1 MAKEPRQ
8 ADFGPE
14 ADAAARAEAGAPPT
28 PATAPVS
35 DPAVN
40 LDQEKPSNDPNVK
53 GAAPGQTPGGVEV
66 ELISDYWPAEQPPV
80 EQDPRKLAVENRLR
94 AGERVT
100 LPQDEVMNLLE
111 RGLAKRVQK

>member
-1 MAKEPRQ
+1 MAKEP
-8 ADFGPE
+8 AKPDFGPE
-14 ADAAARAEAGAPPT
+14 ADAAARAEASKTATPP
-28 PATAPVS
+28 AS

-53 GAAPGQTPGGVEV
+53 KGASAPAGGVEI

-80 EQDPRKLAVENRLR
+80 ETDPKKLARENRLR

-111 RGLAKRVQK
+111 RGVAKRVQK